1 MNYLITLSN
10 NLIIPS
16 HRDILPHFR
25 KVQNCGFIMVHVLF
39 NYIIRNHIK
48 HFFGGEIYMSDYVLF
63 SPLGLSDPTRGNF
76 DGAFLHILRHLKPKK
91 AYLFMTS
98 EICHYDELDNR
109 YEIMGHRVCTHEGFD
124 CGFIKIKDPDLT
136 DPHLFGN
143 FYFLFENII
152 RKIKD
157 ENPGLK
163 ILINLSSSTPQM
175 KEALHLICATSPYKL
190 YPVQVVSPAGKA
202 NKSDPVGKDYD
213 IEQEWANLID
223 NEKDLNPENRTNLIK
238 MDNVNL
244 LFSREIIKGSLLA
257 YDYNS
262 ALTVANNIKEL
273 IGDDANNLIEAAF
286 HRMSLNLPQ
295 AEKLAD
301 KAGYDMFPIKNEPAK
316 TIFEYILSL
325 RLKVL
330 RREYA
335 DFIRAISPVLTDL
348 FEQYV
353 NNKTDISLKNDLC
366 YKNSK
371 GVFIMSKEKLLSKG
385 LYKNF
390 IKEFEAG
397 IFEDRPLSAV
407 NIIPL
412 IIIKSDDD
420 MVKNYALNLRKVEA
434 SVRNIVAHQIVN
446 LDDKGIKEITSFS
459 SQQILNF
466 LTFIFSRTYNNFYKN
481 NMLESYDEL
490 NKEIINRMQ

>member
-1 MNYLITLSN
+1 
-10 NLIIPS
+10 
-16 HRDILPHFR
+16 
-25 KVQNCGFIMVHVLF
+25 
-39 NYIIRNHIK
+39 
-48 HFFGGEIYMSDYVLF
+48 MSDYVLF

-76 DGAFLHILRHLKPKK
+76 DGAFLHILRHLQPKK

-109 YEIMGHRVCTHEGFD
+109 YEIMGQRVCSHEGFD
-124 CGFIKIKDPDLT
+124 CEFIKIKNPDLT

-143 FYFLFENII
+143 FYFLFEDII
-152 RKIKD
+152 RKIKN

-175 KEALHLICATSPYKL
+175 KEALHLICATSTYKL
-190 YPVQVVSPAGKA
+190 YPVQVVSPAGRG
-202 NKSDPVGKDYD
+202 NKSDPVGEDYD
-213 IEQEWANLID
+213 IEREWANLID
-223 NEKDLNPENRTNLIK
+223 NEKDLNPEKRINMVEL
-238 MDNVNL
+238 DNVSL

-262 ALTVANNIKEL
+262 ALTIARNIREL
-273 IGDDANNLIEAAF
+273 IGDDAVNLIEAAF

-295 AEKLAD
+295 AEKLASR
-301 KAGYDMFPIKNEPAK
+301 AGFDMFPVKNEPAK

-348 FEQYV
+348 FEQYI
-353 NNKTDISLKNDLC
+353 NNRTDLSLKKDLC

-371 GVFIMSKEKLLSKG
+371 GIYIMSRERLISKG
-385 LYKNF
+385 LYEAF
-390 IKEFEAG
+390 IKEFEAPV
-397 IFEDRPLSAV
+397 FEDRPLCAA
-407 NIIPL
+407 NIVPL

-446 LDDKGIKEITSFS
+446 LDDQGIKDITSFT
-459 SQQILNF
+459 SQQILSF
-466 LTFIFSRTYNNFYKN
+466 LTFIFSRTYNTFYKN
-481 NMLESYDEL
+481 HMLESYDEL
-490 NKEIINRMQ
+490 NREIISRMQ

>member
-1 MNYLITLSN
+1 
-10 NLIIPS
+10 
-16 HRDILPHFR
+16 
-25 KVQNCGFIMVHVLF
+25 
-39 NYIIRNHIK
+39 
-48 HFFGGEIYMSDYVLF
+48 MSDYVLF

-76 DGAFLHILRHLKPKK
+76 DGAFLHILRHLKPVK

-109 YEIMGHRVCTHEGFD
+109 YEVMGQRVCKHEGFN
-124 CGFIKIKDPDLT
+124 CEIIKIKNPDLT

-143 FYFLFENII
+143 FYFLFESLI

-157 ENPGLK
+157 ENPELK

-190 YPVQVVSPAGKA
+190 YPVQVVSPAGRG
-202 NKSDPVGKDYD
+202 NKSDPVGEHYD
-213 IEQEWANLID
+213 IENEWANLID
-223 NEKDLNPENRTNLIK
+223 NEKDLEPENRTNLVK
-238 MDNVNL
+238 LDNVNL
-244 LFSREIIKGSLLA
+244 LFSREIIKGSLIA

-262 ALTVANNIKEL
+262 ALTVANNIREL
-273 IGDDANNLIEAAF
+273 IGEDAVNLIEAAF
-286 HRMSLNLPQ
+286 HRMSLNLPL
-295 AEKLAD
+295 AEKLAG
-301 KAGYDMFPIKNEPAK
+301 KASYDMFPIKNEPAK

-348 FEQYV
+348 FEQYI
-353 NNKTDISLKNDLC
+353 NNRTDISVKNDLC
-366 YKNSK
+366 YKNSR
-371 GVFIMSKEKLLSKG
+371 GIYIMSKEKLMSKG
-385 LYKNF
+385 LNEKF
-390 IKEFEAG
+390 INEFEAG
-397 IFEDRPLSAV
+397 TFEDRPLSAV

-412 IIIKSDDD
+412 IMIKSEDD
-420 MVKNYALNLRKVEA
+420 MVKKYALNLRKVEA

-446 LDDKGIKEITSFS
+446 LDDEGIKEITSFI

-481 NMLESYDEL
+481 HMLESYDDL
-490 NKEIINRMQ
+490 NKEIISRMQ